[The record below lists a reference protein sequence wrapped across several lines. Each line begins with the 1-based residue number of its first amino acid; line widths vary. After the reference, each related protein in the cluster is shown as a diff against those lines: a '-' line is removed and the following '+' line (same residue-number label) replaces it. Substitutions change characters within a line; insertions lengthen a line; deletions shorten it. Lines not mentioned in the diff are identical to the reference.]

1 VIVTAPLPASDCI
14 EKPLAPV
21 PLVLIVGVID
31 WLNGPAGDV
40 ASNKF
45 GELLLIVS
53 VSLLGGFA
61 PKVTDPVSVCRFI
74 PRVAAKFGVSV
85 GATETVTG
93 TVTVLTPAEVIVK
106 IELPTAT
113 PVTGICALSPPA
125 GTVTLAG
132 TVAAA
137 VLLLKRLNV
146 MPPAGAGALIF
157 NWMFVVRVA
166 FRLSEVGLVDAVT
179 VTCTDCASGA
189 NPVALAVMLTVP
201 IVTPVTC
208 GLVEATVAPP
218 GTKTLAVT
226 VAMAVL
232 ALVKFTVT
240 PPVGAGEERLNAMLL
255 A

>member
-1 VIVTAPLPASDCI
+1 VIVTAPLPANDCI

-21 PLVLIVGVID
+21 PLVLIVEVID

-53 VSLLGGFA
+53 VLLLGGVA
-61 PKVTDPVSVCRFI
+61 PRVTDPLSTCRFI
-74 PRVAAKFGVSV
+74 PKVVAKFGVSA
-85 GATETVTG
+85 GAAETVIG
-93 TVTVLTPAEVIVK
+93 TVSVLIPAEVMVNIA
-106 IELPTAT
+106 LPAAT

-132 TVAAA
+132 TVATA
-137 VLLLKRLNV
+137 VLLLERLNV

-179 VTCTDCASGA
+179 VT
-189 NPVALAVMLTVP
+189 
-201 IVTPVTC
+201 
-208 GLVEATVAPP
+208 
-218 GTKTLAVT
+218 
-226 VAMAVL
+226 
-232 ALVKFTVT
+232 
-240 PPVGAGEERLNAMLL
+240 
-255 A
+255 